1 MYEHVLPIAK
11 TLNNHQHVLAIQH
24 EKEAA
29 TALCQIQPDTKVTLH
44 FDTTSRSKID
54 GGWPCLILIFSDK
67 RRFPLRPIF
76 FAYEDRAQIIRL
88 IVETYNRLAATINT
102 DE

>member
-1 MYEHVLPIAK
+1 M
-11 TLNNHQHVLAIQH
+11 
-24 EKEAA
+24 
-29 TALCQIQPDTKVTLH
+29 KVTLH

-54 GGWPCLILIFSDK
+54 GDWPCLILIFSDK

-88 IVETYNRLAATINT
+88 IVETYNRLAATINAICQNVGARKQLP
-102 DE
+102 